1 MVKQLKEET
10 FGGIYIAIYGL
21 GIYFY
26 AGFVW
31 PFIEECHIC
40 KIIIITIEMKND
52 ISEHMKLKDNLT
64 IRKIGDEFMMVSE
77 SGSGLDYTRVIS
89 LNNSAAYL
97 VQEVQHK
104 EFTKEDWISLLIDKY
119 DVDKER
125 AESDVQILIDKLT
138 KEGLFDE

>member
-1 MVKQLKEET
+1 MR
-10 FGGIYIAIYGL
+10 
-21 GIYFY
+21 
-26 AGFVW
+26 
-31 PFIEECHIC
+31 
-40 KIIIITIEMKND
+40 
-52 ISEHMKLKDNLT
+52 LKDNLT

-97 VQEVQHK
+97 VQEVQQK

-125 AESDVQILIDKLT
+125 AESDVQVLIDKLT